1 MTRNII
7 ITAVA
12 LAALSLPAFAA
23 DLPIK
28 APPLSNIYPTSKCG
42 LYYGVVVQG
51 SSGVVNGAPAGTV
64 QIGGD
69 VGGLIGY
76 ACPTSAIPW
85 FVEFDAMFQ
94 NLNAG
99 NAGFAMSGPAHLEAE
114 AAIETP
120 LVALF
125 GQYFNI
131 GQSNIPGPS
140 VWLPTGYSVNGP
152 ATSYVGIVTA
162 VDDISASSGV
172 ASAHEWLWTPLG
184 LRTGLLFNLVGPNN
198 IKMVG
203 DAFAGLNFQSNAI
216 SFGSALPNTPN
227 STSAK
232 IGEQFVMGFKL
243 KL

>member
-1 MTRNII
+1 MRGFLPILTL
-7 ITAVA
+7 
-12 LAALSLPAFAA
+12 LAATGAASAA
-23 DLPIK
+23 DMAMK
-28 APPLSNIYPTSKCG
+28 APPLSNTYPVSKCG
-42 LYYGVVVQG
+42 LYYGVVAQG

-76 ACPTSAIPW
+76 ACPTSSIPW

-120 LVALF
+120 IFSLF
-125 GQYFNI
+125 NQYFNI
-131 GQSNIPGPS
+131 GQGNIPAPS
-140 VWLPTGYSVNGP
+140 TWLPTGYSINGAP
-152 ATSYVGIVTA
+152 TNYIGVVTV

-203 DAFAGLNFQSNAI
+203 DAFAGLDFQSNSL
-216 SFGSALPNTPN
+216 SFGTPIVNTPN

-232 IGEQFVMGFKL
+232 IGEKFVMGIKFKM
-243 KL
+243 

>member
-1 MTRNII
+1 MRRLLPLL
-7 ITAVA
+7 ALVA
-12 LAALSLPAFAA
+12 TTGVASAA
-23 DLPIK
+23 DMAVK
-28 APPLSNIYPTSKCG
+28 AAPVSNIYPTTRCG
-42 LYYGVVVQG
+42 LYYGVVAQG

-76 ACPTSAIPW
+76 ACPTSSIPS

-99 NAGFAMSGPAHLEAE
+99 NAGFALTGPAHLEVE

-125 GQYFNI
+125 GQYLNI
-131 GQSNIPGPS
+131 GQGSIPAPIT
-140 VWLPTGYSVNGP
+140 WLPTGYTVNGAP
-152 ATSYVGIVTA
+152 TSYLGVVTVA
-162 VDDISASSGV
+162 DDISASSGV
-172 ASAHEWLWTPLG
+172 ASAHEWLWTPIG
-184 LRTGLLFNLVGPNN
+184 LRTGLLFNLSSPTG

-203 DAFAGLNFQSNAI
+203 DAFAGLDFQSN
-216 SFGSALPNTPN
+216 SMNFGSALANTPG

-232 IGEQFVMGFKL
+232 LAEKFVLGFKL
-243 KL
+243 KM